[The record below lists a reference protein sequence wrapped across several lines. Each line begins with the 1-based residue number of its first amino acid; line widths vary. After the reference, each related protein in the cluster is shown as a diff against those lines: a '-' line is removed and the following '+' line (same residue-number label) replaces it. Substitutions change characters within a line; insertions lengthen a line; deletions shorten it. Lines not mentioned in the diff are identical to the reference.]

1 MRIGP
6 RADGAR
12 GGRASTS
19 SSNASTR
26 VKTCRHQ
33 RPSVETKGGGRRR
46 RFVGLATPRRA
57 TTSARAMS
65 WRDDVEGVASSD
77 DDADGDALGVG
88 EDARAAETWTSA
100 DASASEP
107 VFAGRGFPSLLNG
120 IRAIP
125 RHAVGRWDSR
135 PGPLRG
141 LEASEVP
148 EHVAVIMDGNA
159 RWASRRGLPRSMGH
173 ERGVNA
179 LRVVVRCCASWNINT
194 LTVFAFSHE
203 NWGRDQSEVDELM
216 ELVETAMVEELPL
229 LIKEGVRVEVI
240 GDLSQAKES
249 VKSAISHAVEA
260 TKDNDALRLVIA
272 LSYGGRQD
280 IAQAA
285 KSLARKALSGEITID
300 DIDEEAIGAHLSTG
314 IASASASASS
324 ERSFSQ
330 TPDLLIRAGG
340 EQRLSNFLLWD
351 LAYTELYFAPMHWPE
366 FGEAEFRRAIH
377 AYARRDRR
385 YGARNPP
392 KSNRR

>member
-1 MRIGP
+1 MRE
-6 RADGAR
+6 RC
-12 GGRASTS
+12 
-19 SSNASTR
+19 ASTR
-26 VKTCRHQ
+26 IKPCRHQ
-33 RPSVETKGGGRRR
+33 QRQRKETKGKR
-46 RFVGLATPRRA
+46 LATMRMATTRTRA
-57 TTSARAMS
+57 TS
-65 WRDDVEGVASSD
+65 WRDEVEGFASSD
-77 DDADGDALGVG
+77 DDVDGDADGTR
-88 EDARAAETWTSA
+88 EDARTSA
-100 DASASEP
+100 GEERRESWTDASASASEP

-125 RHAVGRWDSR
+125 RQAVGRWDSR

-159 RWASRRGLPRSMGH
+159 RWAARRGLPRSMGH

-194 LTVFAFSHE
+194 LTVFAFSQE

-280 IAQAA
+280 IVQAA
-285 KSLARKALSGEITID
+285 KSLARKALSGEISID
-300 DIDEEAIGAHLSTG
+300 DIDEDAIGAHLSTG
-314 IASASASASS
+314 TAAASASAAASS

-330 TPDLLIRAGG
+330 TPDLLVRAGG

-351 LAYTELYFAPMHWPE
+351 LAYTELYFAPMPWPE
-366 FGEAEFRRAIH
+366 FGEAELRRAIH

-385 YGARNPP
+385 FGARNA
-392 KSNRR
+392 S